1 MSVRLI
7 DAQAMHRKH
16 PTTFW
21 VPSKRQLAAV
31 KVGDHVKVAARGVRF
46 WVKVDKVTKG
56 GYCGKPDEA
65 WAGKRLCLRRKHVY
79 NTMKG

>member
-1 MSVRLI
+1 MACKLI

-16 PTTFW
+16 PKTFW
-21 VPSKRQLAAV
+21 VPSKQQLDAV
-31 KVGDHVKVAARGVRF
+31 KVGDHVKVACRGVRF

-56 GYCGKPDEA
+56 GFCGKPDEA
-65 WAGKRLCLRRKHVY
+65 MAGKRICPKRRHIY